1 MKMIKKMMSQPNIN
15 IQECVKIKNRTA
27 STANTATTTNTRIFY
42 NTEIFYNW
50 FISFLVNFSTID
62 LFLF

>member
-27 STANTATTTNTRIFY
+27 NIATTTNTRIFY

-50 FISFLVNFSTID
+50 FISFL
-62 LFLF
+62 